1 MVTCTCLQ
9 LFLRTLGSGFLLF
22 LVLCFF
28 EMVPGISL
36 LTDRAHRRKFFDF
49 KSTYARTTL
58 KQLCVSVHG
67 VRL

>member
-1 MVTCTCLQ
+1 MHMSTAI
-9 LFLRTLGSGFLLF
+9 FKNIGLRVFVVFGAL
-22 LVLCFF
+22 FF

-36 LTDRAHRRKFFDF
+36 LTDRAHRRKFDF